1 MSTTGSASCAE
12 FDDAARGT
20 GLIGTVVGVLVFLSF
35 LLFAAQLVLSL
46 YATSVVTAVAYDAAK
61 TVAGADAGATGAAQR
76 QATVA
81 VRRSLGRLGDR
92 AELQWSRE
100 GDDVVLRV
108 RASRASLLGDV
119 ERTVRV
125 RVETVR

>member
-1 MSTTGSASCAE
+1 MSTTGSANCAE
-12 FDDAARGT
+12 AGGERGT

-35 LLFAAQLVLSL
+35 LLFATQLVLSL

-61 TVAGADAGATGAAQR
+61 TVAGADAGASDDAR
-76 QATVA
+76 REATVVA
-81 VRRSLGRLGDR
+81 RRALGRLGEQV
-92 AELQWSRE
+92 ELRWSTD

-108 RASRASLLGDV
+108 RAPRASLLGDV

-125 RVETVR
+125 RVEAVR

>member
-12 FDDAARGT
+12 VDGERGT

-35 LLFAAQLVLSL
+35 LLFATQLVLSL
-46 YATSVVTAVAYDAAK
+46 YATSVVTAVTYDAAK
-61 TVAGADAGATGAAQR
+61 TVAGADAGASDDAR
-76 QATVA
+76 REATVVA
-81 VRRSLGRLGDR
+81 RRALGRLGEQV
-92 AELQWSRE
+92 ELRWSTD

-108 RASRASLLGDV
+108 RAPRASLLGDV

-125 RVETVR
+125 RVEAVR

>member
-1 MSTTGSASCAE
+1 MSTIGSASCAE
-12 FDDAARGT
+12 QERGT

-61 TVAGADAGATGAAQR
+61 TVAGADAGATEAAQR
-76 QATVA
+76 EATLTA
-81 VRRSLGRLGDR
+81 RRSLGRLGDQ
-92 AELQWSRE
+92 AELHWARQ

-108 RASRASLLGDV
+108 RAPRASLLGDV